1 MRAFFCAR
9 LSLQWAYLFC
19 VLFIMLSPFSVPAL
33 EGTPGPVALE
43 KPAFISDLHLTAR
56 EPETVEGFLRFLSHE
71 ALAYHELVILG
82 DFFDYWIG
90 DDEAFA
96 PGIRPI
102 TEALA
107 RFSSQRRLFL
117 MQGNRDFIMGSRYA
131 RAAGGTLLRD
141 PAVAETD
148 GVRILLSHGDRW
160 CTLDADY
167 QKLRRR
173 VRSVWWQWLAM
184 RLPLAK
190 RRRIAEDARRR
201 STAKKTLKDARV
213 TDVVAQDVAEAAR
226 AAGCSIVIHGHVH
239 LPRVTEPAP
248 GIVCAVLPDWH
259 FAGGRAERG
268 GWCSIEGGRPVLHF
282 FRTPDDPH
290 PLL

>member
-1 MRAFFCAR
+1 
-9 LSLQWAYLFC
+9 
-19 VLFIMLSPFSVPAL
+19 MLSPFSVPAL
-33 EGTPGPVALE
+33 EGTPGPVVLQN
-43 KPAFISDLHLTAR
+43 PAFVSDLHLTVR
-56 EPETVEGFLRFLSHE
+56 EPDTVRGFLSFLSRE
-71 ALAYHELVILG
+71 ALAYRELLILG

-90 DDEAFA
+90 DDEALS

-107 RFSSQRRLFL
+107 RFSAQRRLFI
-117 MQGNRDFIMGSRYA
+117 MQGNRDFILGSRFA
-131 RAAGGTLLRD
+131 RAAGAVLLRD
-141 PAVAETD
+141 PAVAQA
-148 GVRILLSHGDRW
+148 GGIRILLSHGDRW
-160 CTLDADY
+160 CTLDTDY

-201 STAKKTLKDARV
+201 STEQKTLKDARV
-213 TDVVAQDVAEAAR
+213 TDAVPQAVAEAAR
-226 AAGCSIVIHGHVH
+226 AAGCSAVIHGHVH

-248 GIVCAVLPDWH
+248 GIACAVLPDWH
-259 FAGGRAERG
+259 FSGSRAERG

-282 FRTPDDPH
+282 F
-290 PLL
+290 